1 LKKSSSENNG
11 LFRRGNIT
19 LIRLLI
25 AVYAAG
31 PKGITTMDLLRQ
43 LRTIDYGQTVLS
55 RAVREGLI
63 EREVGKSEHGHFKP
77 VYNRI
82 TDKGRQ
88 VLQSQLA
95 VRIKEER
102 GE

>member
-1 LKKSSSENNG
+1 MMDNNKKKMN
-11 LFRRGNIT
+11 LRRGNIT

-25 AVYAAG
+25 AVNQAG
-31 PKGITTMDLLRQ
+31 PAGISTMKLFEELGTTG
-43 LRTIDYGQTVLS
+43 YGQTTLS

-63 EREVGKSEHGHFKP
+63 ERETGESDHGHFAP

-88 VLQSQLA
+88 VLQNQL
-95 VRIKEER
+95 VGGER
-102 GE
+102 RR